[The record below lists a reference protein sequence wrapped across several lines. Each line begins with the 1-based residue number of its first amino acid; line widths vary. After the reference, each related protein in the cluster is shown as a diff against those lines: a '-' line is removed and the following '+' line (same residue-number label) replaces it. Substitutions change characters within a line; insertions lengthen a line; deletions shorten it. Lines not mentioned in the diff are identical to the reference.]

1 MVESHYPFIIIGGSI
16 TAYSAIKTFRQF
28 DKDTRILLISGE
40 DRLPYKR
47 TKINKHIIRGFD
59 KEEFRLADEKWYAQ
73 NNVDL
78 LLDWVSNLK
87 PEDKTITTKGKHQFT
102 FGRLLIAT
110 GATSVI
116 PQIAGLTINDYHKVQ
131 NAIDVEKLIAT
142 AKEAHSF
149 LIIGAGVEGIETAD
163 QLARKG
169 KKVVIVNRLPH
180 PMQKLFPES
189 ITDVLKAEMKKKE
202 VEFFGGI
209 TLSSVHKNQEGCY
222 EVVIKGQSYV
232 FDALVACAGAIPN
245 ITLAKEA
252 GLETDRGIVVN
263 KWLQTSHPHIY
274 AAGDVSQHAGGYI
287 SGLWHAAEYQGKIVA
302 QNVNKYCMKFEAP
315 PFRLKTEVFNLFL
328 FSAAYE
334 SVIPGEMEIVNEEA
348 GDVQRILYY
357 KDDKLKAAVMINDG
371 ERAKAYQLAL
381 MEEWSQEKIKN
392 KIPLQPPMAF
402 SFSPSK

>member
-16 TAYSAIKTFRQF
+16 TAYSAIKTFREF
-28 DKDTRILLISGE
+28 DKDTRILLVSGE

-78 LLDWVSNLK
+78 LLDWVVNLN
-87 PEDKTITTKGKHQFT
+87 PDDKTISTKGKHQFT

-116 PQIAGLTINDYHKVQ
+116 PQISGLTLNEYHKVQ

-142 AKEAHSF
+142 SKEAHAF

-163 QLARKG
+163 QLVRKG

-180 PMQKLFPES
+180 PMQKLFPAS
-189 ITDVLKAEMKKKE
+189 ITDILKTEMKKKE
-202 VEFFGGI
+202 VEFIGGI
-209 TLSSVHKNQEGCY
+209 NISSVHKNQKGRY

-245 ITLAKEA
+245 ITLATEA

-274 AAGDVSQHAGGYI
+274 AAGDVSQHPGGYI

-302 QNVNKYCMKFEAP
+302 QNVNNYYMKFEAP

-334 SVIPGEMEIVNEEA
+334 SVIPDEMEIINEEA
-348 GDVQRILYY
+348 GDVQRIFYF

-371 ERAKAYQLAL
+371 ERAKTYQLAL
-381 MEEWSQEKIKN
+381 MEEWSLEKIKN